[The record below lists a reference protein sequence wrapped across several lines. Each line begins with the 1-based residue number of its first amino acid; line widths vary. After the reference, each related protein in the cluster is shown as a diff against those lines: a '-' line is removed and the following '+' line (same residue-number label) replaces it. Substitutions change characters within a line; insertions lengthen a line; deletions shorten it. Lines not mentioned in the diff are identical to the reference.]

1 MAQRAASGLLRG
13 VGAVARA
20 ACGLERRGASNHG
33 WLTRHYEKA
42 ARREAAAAA
51 WAAAPALPP
60 TGVARP
66 RAFFEFAV
74 DGKPAGRVT
83 VELAADL
90 LPETCKNF
98 MRLCAGVKGNAFGRK
113 MLLGYKGSQLNRIYK
128 GAYLQL
134 GDYVNGDGRTGHS
147 ALGRRFFADEGFLIP
162 HAKPGLLTMVKGAV
176 HENSSVFCIT
186 LKPLPHL
193 DGRNVAFGSVT
204 EGMNVITALNDE
216 FQVKGKPVAPILITE
231 CGVLP

>member
-1 MAQRAASGLLRG
+1 MAQRAVSGVLGNRG
-13 VGAVARA
+13 VVARA
-20 ACGLERRGASNHG
+20 ASGLERRGASNYG
-33 WLTRHYEKA
+33 WLTRYYDSE
-42 ARREAAAAA
+42 ARRQAAAAA

-60 TGVARP
+60 ARAARP

-74 DGKPAGRVT
+74 EGKPAGRVT

-90 LPETCKNF
+90 LPQTCDNF
-98 MRLCAGVKGNAFGRK
+98 LRLCAGVQGKAFGRD

-134 GDYVNGDGRTGHS
+134 GDFIDGRGRTGHS

-176 HENSSVFCIT
+176 DENSSIFCVT

-193 DGRNVAFGSVT
+193 DGRNVVFGHVT
-204 EGMNVITALNDE
+204 EGMKVITALSEE
-216 FQVKGKPVAPILITE
+216 FQVKGKPVAPVVIAD
-231 CGVLP
+231 CGVLH